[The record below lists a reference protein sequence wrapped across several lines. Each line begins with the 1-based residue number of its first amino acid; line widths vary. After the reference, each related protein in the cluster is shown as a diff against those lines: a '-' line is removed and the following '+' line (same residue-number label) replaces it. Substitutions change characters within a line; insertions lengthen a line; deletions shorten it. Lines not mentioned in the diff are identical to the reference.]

1 MEVEITI
8 VGNNNNDNDNN
19 NNNEL
24 APQSTINQA
33 LNPQSPIPNQQS
45 LIPNPQSPENH
56 QSPISENNNNKEEK
70 EKERKRKYN
79 EERKKKREEEK
90 KKKEEKLK
98 KLHQNQK
105 KEREEQKKEK
115 KEEKKRKEFLEST
128 SRIINKIIEEAE
140 EEKPR
145 EKPNTRG
152 GKILVFGETKAIKQ
166 EKEEEKKRKKREY
179 MAAKKHADIEYLL
192 PYYVNLRN
200 KAIKKYN
207 ENENI
212 NLEEINWGE
221 RNKRIMAICEKY
233 NNKYKKII
241 EENKNILEV
250 NYYNSSY
257 PKELPKYISNE
268 EFQKQFFKDLFLG
281 KKRESPKVPVE
292 YIVMESSFRGE
303 RRAAAQRKYYQSHKK
318 QKELEI
324 NWGYSEEEEEIGEKE
339 KEKPK
344 EDEYDEEEYDDE
356 EDGEEEKPNEEEEDV
371 FNEDGRKRIIEV
383 EFKGKKYKFKLE
395 DVYNE
400 DYSEIKDFD
409 LFLAYRHYLELE
421 NAKMMKTMK

>member
-8 VGNNNNDNDNN
+8 DNNNNDNDNDN

-24 APQSTINQA
+24 APQSPINQA
-33 LNPQSPIPNQQS
+33 SNPQSIIPNLQS
-45 LIPNPQSPENH
+45 PIPNPQSPENH
-56 QSPISENNNNKEEK
+56 QSPILGNNNNKEEK

-152 GKILVFGETKAIKQ
+152 GKILVFGETKAIEQ

-179 MAAKKHADIEYLL
+179 MAAKKRADIEYLL

-212 NLEEINWGE
+212 NLEEINWEE
-221 RNKRIMAICEKY
+221 RNKKIMAICEKY

-281 KKRESPKVPVE
+281 KKRESPKIPVE

-303 RRAAAQRKYYQSHKK
+303 RRAKAQRKYYQSHKK
-318 QKELEI
+318 QKKLEI
-324 NWGYSEEEEEIGEKE
+324 NWGYSEEEEEIQEKE

-344 EDEYDEEEYDDE
+344 EE
-356 EDGEEEKPNEEEEDV
+356 EEEEDV
-371 FNEDGRKRIIEV
+371 FNEDGRKQIIEV

-409 LFLAYRHYLELE
+409 LFLAYNHYLKLKDSEV
-421 NAKMMKTMK
+421 NKKFII

>member
-1 MEVEITI
+1 
-8 VGNNNNDNDNN
+8 
-19 NNNEL
+19 
-24 APQSTINQA
+24 
-33 LNPQSPIPNQQS
+33 
-45 LIPNPQSPENH
+45 
-56 QSPISENNNNKEEK
+56 
-70 EKERKRKYN
+70 
-79 EERKKKREEEK
+79 
-90 KKKEEKLK
+90 
-98 KLHQNQK
+98 
-105 KEREEQKKEK
+105 
-115 KEEKKRKEFLEST
+115 
-128 SRIINKIIEEAE
+128 
-140 EEKPR
+140 
-145 EKPNTRG
+145 
-152 GKILVFGETKAIKQ
+152 
-166 EKEEEKKRKKREY
+166 
-179 MAAKKHADIEYLL
+179 MAAKKRADIEYLL

-212 NLEEINWGE
+212 NLEEINWEE
-221 RNKRIMAICEKY
+221 RNKKISAICEKY

-281 KKRESPKVPVE
+281 KKREPPKVPVE

-303 RRAAAQRKYYQSHKK
+303 RRAKAQRKYYQSHKK
-318 QKELEI
+318 QKKLEI

-339 KEKPK
+339 KEKLK
-344 EDEYDEEEYDDE
+344 EEDEYDEEEEYDDE
-356 EDGEEEKPNEEEEDV
+356 ENGEEEKPNEEEENV
-371 FNEDGRKRIIEV
+371 FNEDGRKKIIEV